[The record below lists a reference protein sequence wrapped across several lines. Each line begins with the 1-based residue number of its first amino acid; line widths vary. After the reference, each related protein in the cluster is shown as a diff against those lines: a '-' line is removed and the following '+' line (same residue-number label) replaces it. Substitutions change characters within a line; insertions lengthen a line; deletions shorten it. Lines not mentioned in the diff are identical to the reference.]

1 MKTSEQLLKLVR
13 GGEMEQAL
21 AYFRGEQRKVFRAF
35 LPTIDKLVEDSVAS
49 SDRYRGKAAELG
61 KTTKIEL
68 AVVIALTAAISLA
81 IGFMLYRT
89 VVVPLGRMRAAV
101 VHVVEDRDFTQPIGV
116 AGRDEIAD
124 TAAAVDRLTAAIRG
138 TLHEFTTASDQVATL
153 AAELASAATEVS
165 ENSHEQ
171 SKSSSSMVACVEQL
185 TASIHQVSDTAT
197 NVAKVSHDSDA
208 AAAQGGGVMVQT
220 IDQVRQIGERIK
232 ETAVSVQALGQA
244 SREITSIVQVIRE
257 VADQTNLL
265 ALNAAI
271 EAARA
276 GEQGRGFAVVA
287 DEVRKLAER
296 TAMATQ
302 EITAKIAAIQNGSEA
317 ACVQMDL
324 SVNQVGKGMA
334 EADEAVAAVGRI
346 KSNVARVD
354 AEVSSISAALKEQGK
369 ASTTIAQ
376 QVEEVARASD
386 GSCRGAEDAAR
397 LSRRLVTLSST
408 LRNAVACYRT

>member
-1 MKTSEQLLKLVR
+1 
-13 GGEMEQAL
+13 
-21 AYFRGEQRKVFRAF
+21 
-35 LPTIDKLVEDSVAS
+35 
-49 SDRYRGKAAELG
+49 
-61 KTTKIEL
+61 
-68 AVVIALTAAISLA
+68 
-81 IGFMLYRT
+81 
-89 VVVPLGRMRAAV
+89 
-101 VHVVEDRDFTQPIGV
+101 
-116 AGRDEIAD
+116 
-124 TAAAVDRLTAAIRG
+124 
-138 TLHEFTTASDQVATL
+138 
-153 AAELASAATEVS
+153 
-165 ENSHEQ
+165 
-171 SKSSSSMVACVEQL
+171 
-185 TASIHQVSDTAT
+185 VSDTAT